1 MSKIRVHEYAKKH
14 NISSK
19 DLMTKLKEMNIEVSN
34 HMTML
39 DDEVVNKLDNEYQ
52 TEKPSVADEFE
63 VEEKVVR
70 SKKNSNKK
78 KKKGKGNEDKR
89 QENFA
94 GRQQTQTVETPD
106 KITFSGSLTVGDLAK
121 KLSKEPSEIIKKLFM
136 LGIMATIN
144 QDLDKDTIELIAN
157 DYGIEVEEEVIV
169 SETEFE
175 TFIDEQDDE
184 ENLKE
189 RPAVVTIMGHVD
201 HGKTT
206 LLDSIRNSKV
216 TAGEAGGI
224 TQHIGAY
231 QVEVNDK
238 KITFLDTP
246 GHAAFTTMRAR
257 GAQVTDITIL
267 VVAADDGVMPQTV
280 EAINHAKAAGVPI
293 IVAVNK
299 MDKPAANPDRVM
311 QELTEYEL
319 VPEAWGG

>member
-94 GRQQTQTVETPD
+94 GRQQTQIVETPD

-169 SETEFE
+169 
-175 TFIDEQDDE
+175 
-184 ENLKE
+184 
-189 RPAVVTIMGHVD
+189 
-201 HGKTT
+201 
-206 LLDSIRNSKV
+206 
-216 TAGEAGGI
+216 
-224 TQHIGAY
+224 
-231 QVEVNDK
+231 
-238 KITFLDTP
+238 
-246 GHAAFTTMRAR
+246 
-257 GAQVTDITIL
+257 
-267 VVAADDGVMPQTV
+267 
-280 EAINHAKAAGVPI
+280 
-293 IVAVNK
+293 
-299 MDKPAANPDRVM
+299 
-311 QELTEYEL
+311 
-319 VPEAWGG
+319 

>member
-1 MSKIRVHEYAKKH
+1 
-14 NISSK
+14 
-19 DLMTKLKEMNIEVSN
+19 
-34 HMTML
+34 
-39 DDEVVNKLDNEYQ
+39 
-52 TEKPSVADEFE
+52 
-63 VEEKVVR
+63 
-70 SKKNSNKK
+70 
-78 KKKGKGNEDKR
+78 
-89 QENFA
+89 
-94 GRQQTQTVETPD
+94 
-106 KITFSGSLTVGDLAK
+106 
-121 KLSKEPSEIIKKLFM
+121 M

-246 GHAAFTTMRAR
+246 GHKDLQRC
-257 GAQVTDITIL
+257 VL
-267 VVAADDGVMPQTV
+267 VG
-280 EAINHAKAAGVPI
+280 HK
-293 IVAVNK
+293 
-299 MDKPAANPDRVM
+299 
-311 QELTEYEL
+311 
-319 VPEAWGG
+319 

>member
-1 MSKIRVHEYAKKH
+1 F
-14 NISSK
+14 
-19 DLMTKLKEMNIEVSN
+19 
-34 HMTML
+34 
-39 DDEVVNKLDNEYQ
+39 VVY
-52 TEKPSVADEFE
+52 
-63 VEEKVVR
+63 
-70 SKKNSNKK
+70 
-78 KKKGKGNEDKR
+78 
-89 QENFA
+89 
-94 GRQQTQTVETPD
+94 QQTQIVETPD

-257 GAQVTDITIL
+257 G
-267 VVAADDGVMPQTV
+267 
-280 EAINHAKAAGVPI
+280 
-293 IVAVNK
+293 
-299 MDKPAANPDRVM
+299 
-311 QELTEYEL
+311 
-319 VPEAWGG
+319 